1 MKNINMIVAM
11 CSNRGIG
18 LNNKIPWYIPEDFK
32 FFKNNTTKIKN
43 SGIVMGKNTW
53 LSLPKKPLKYREN
66 IILSSTLNEDNIKI
80 YDNTKLFNDI
90 ESLNEYITKKKEP
103 VWIIGGEY
111 LYNAY
116 INNKHLDKI
125 YITNINVNTKC
136 DVYFPK
142 LPNNFIPI
150 YFSNQ
155 KIYNN
160 VKFNHVIFK
169 NNI

>member
-1 MKNINMIVAM
+1 MRNINMIVAM

-18 LNNKIPWYIPEDFK
+18 INNKIPWHIPEDFK
-32 FFKNNTTKIKN
+32 YFKNNTTKIKN
-43 SGIVMGKNTW
+43 SGVVMGKNTW

-66 IILSSTLNEDNIKI
+66 LILSSSLTETEIKK
-80 YDNTKLFNDI
+80 YDNTKLFNDMV
-90 ESLNEYITKKKEP
+90 SLNQYITEKKEP
-103 VWIIGGEY
+103 IWIIGGEY

-136 DVYFPK
+136 DVFFPK
-142 LPNNFIPI
+142 IPSHFIPI

-155 KIYNN
+155 KNYNN
-160 VKFNHVIFK
+160 IKFNHVIFK
-169 NNI
+169 NNV

>member
-66 IILSSTLNEDNIKI
+66 LILSSTLNQAEIKK
-80 YDNTKLFNDI
+80 YDNTKLFGDI
-90 ESLNEYITKKKEP
+90 GYLNEYITKKKEP

-116 INNKHLDKI
+116 INNKNLNKI
-125 YITNINVNTKC
+125 YVTNVDIDTKC
-136 DVYFPK
+136 DVFFPK
-142 LPNNFIPI
+142 LPKNFIPI